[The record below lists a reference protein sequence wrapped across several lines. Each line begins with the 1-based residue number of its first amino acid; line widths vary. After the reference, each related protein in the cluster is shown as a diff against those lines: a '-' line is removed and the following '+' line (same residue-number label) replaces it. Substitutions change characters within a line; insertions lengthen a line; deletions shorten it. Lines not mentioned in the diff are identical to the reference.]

1 MRSLRTVAS
10 AALAV
15 LLVSGVVGCAASKV
29 DPKAMVDLHGGLLRP
44 DGSAAPKIAAGLF
57 RAPDPAELLTV
68 GLTAG
73 AALVSCLSK
82 ESLPIC
88 KTVQQQRTDANGGYR
103 FRMRGSDVQG
113 FFGEAS
119 FFSLAASL
127 PPAGAEVAGPSVV
140 SDFKIQRTDLSV
152 PALTFWRPSHLAAA
166 AGGQVTVRWD
176 ALPSPVS
183 GYTAEFVDGDAQVW
197 SQPAKPGDRVDAR
210 ALEDTRAGFRVT
222 ASSSVDGP
230 DTTFAITHQSQQIRT
245 DGGVGAP
252 LSRGAAC
259 FVQGWT
265 GAVRLDPCPLTDGR
279 FGASFPLQPCSDG
292 STPAPTGKSCPADTA
307 VWVDLGESRPVRTIF
322 AHGLAAAALTVDSSD
337 DGVRWTTR
345 KTVHALSAFEE
356 ISLPVTVNA
365 RFVRLKTT
373 GQSAQ
378 ITSLTEMS
386 VWPTA

>member
-1 MRSLRTVAS
+1 M
-10 AALAV
+10 
-15 LLVSGVVGCAASKV
+15 
-29 DPKAMVDLHGGLLRP
+29 
-44 DGSAAPKIAAGLF
+44 
-57 RAPDPAELLTV
+57 
-68 GLTAG
+68 
-73 AALVSCLSK
+73 
-82 ESLPIC
+82 
-88 KTVQQQRTDANGGYR
+88 
-103 FRMRGSDVQG
+103 
-113 FFGEAS
+113 
-119 FFSLAASL
+119 
-127 PPAGAEVAGPSVV
+127 
-140 SDFKIQRTDLSV
+140 
-152 PALTFWRPSHLAAA
+152 
-166 AGGQVTVRWD
+166 TVRWD

-337 DGVRWTTR
+337 DGVRWTNSQDR
-345 KTVHALSAFEE
+345 ARIVGIRRDFPASDGERAVC
-356 ISLPVTVNA
+356 PVENDRAKRPDHVVDGNVGLA
-365 RFVRLKTT
+365 DRLIAEPPS
-373 GQSAQ
+373 GQ
-378 ITSLTEMS
+378 
-386 VWPTA
+386 

>member
-1 MRSLRTVAS
+1 MAS

-140 SDFKIQRTDLSV
+140 SDFKIQRT
-152 PALTFWRPSHLAAA
+152 PTFR
-166 AGGQVTVRWD
+166 
-176 ALPSPVS
+176 
-183 GYTAEFVDGDAQVW
+183 
-197 SQPAKPGDRVDAR
+197 
-210 ALEDTRAGFRVT
+210 
-222 ASSSVDGP
+222 
-230 DTTFAITHQSQQIRT
+230 
-245 DGGVGAP
+245 
-252 LSRGAAC
+252 C
-259 FVQGWT
+259 
-265 GAVRLDPCPLTDGR
+265 RL
-279 FGASFPLQPCSDG
+279 
-292 STPAPTGKSCPADTA
+292 
-307 VWVDLGESRPVRTIF
+307 
-322 AHGLAAAALTVDSSD
+322 
-337 DGVRWTTR
+337 
-345 KTVHALSAFEE
+345 
-356 ISLPVTVNA
+356 
-365 RFVRLKTT
+365 
-373 GQSAQ
+373 
-378 ITSLTEMS
+378 
-386 VWPTA
+386 